1 MKAVSDKVITTIVT
15 LILAIFGLIVI
26 WIFLSSSMPAITT
39 AIQKFT
45 CGMCKAILPGVME
58 GMCGKC

>member
-15 LILAIFGLIVI
+15 LILAMFGLIVI
-26 WIFLSSSMPAITT
+26 WIFLSGSMPSITT

-45 CGMCKAILPGVME
+45 CGMCKAILPSFME
-58 GMCGKC
+58 GMCGEC

>member
-45 CGMCKAILPGVME
+45 CGMCKAILPGFIE
-58 GMCGKC
+58 GLCGGC